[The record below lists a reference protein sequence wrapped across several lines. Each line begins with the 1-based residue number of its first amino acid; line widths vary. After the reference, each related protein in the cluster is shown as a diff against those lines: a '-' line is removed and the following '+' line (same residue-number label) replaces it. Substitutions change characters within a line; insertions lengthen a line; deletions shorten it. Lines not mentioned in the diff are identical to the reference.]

1 MAKSRAWEVAEDEF
15 YKAFNQGKD
24 RYCHRFLDTR
34 DATRVVNRR
43 EDLFGRKVVLAVPPQ
58 PSDFIVI
65 WHGNTYFVD
74 VKATSSEKG
83 ISSSLFKQ
91 QKAQKTKILN
101 AGGKYFFFVNRIT
114 TCEWYMIPGDF
125 KNLNAKWKD
134 LEEFKVDIW
143 AEINI

>member
-1 MAKSRAWEVAEDEF
+1 MVKSRAWEVAEDEF

-43 EDLFGRKVVLAVPPQ
+43 EDLFGRKVVLAIPPQ

-91 QKAQKTKILN
+91 QKAQI
-101 AGGKYFFFVNRIT
+101 FVNRIT

-125 KNLNAKWKD
+125 KNLNAKCKD